1 MPPRSDR
8 LPIALRLAPL
18 WGLALVLAAAPAR
31 AAERGPGGD
40 AIASEDALPRLPP
53 AREVIERAFENF
65 YQCDLHADLDFVVR
79 RGGVTVLQYETELLR
94 KYVRGMANEL
104 FYFEGDGDRRGI
116 RVLRIEQRDRAD
128 DAFVYLPELQRIR
141 RVVMAQH
148 ADKLMGMEVTLEDL
162 EIQRVDKFEIV
173 GRSYSALDGEPVHVV
188 TLKRLLESAYD
199 RVDFF
204 IAARDYAM
212 LEVRYYRRGMLEPYK
227 TTRMSRAWMEYYPHR
242 VLPKRIDFLDRD
254 AGTETTLLFR
264 RREVDPELSASRFST
279 LSLEKSLHLSE
290 LGKWTR
296 ERGE

>member
-8 LPIALRLAPL
+8 LPSALRLAPL

-94 KYVRGMANEL
+94 KYVRGM
-104 FYFEGDGDRRGI
+104 
-116 RVLRIEQRDRAD
+116 RIEQRDRAD

-264 RREVDPELSASRFST
+264 RRDVDPELSASRFST